1 MKTIEHEIK
10 LARPISLT
18 KEQRDELLNI
28 LDCNGCIETDD
39 LWNIVSFTHWNLFT
53 ISTALDA
60 LVAFDLDN
68 K

>member
-1 MKTIEHEIK
+1 MKTHEIK

-39 LWNIVSFTHWNLFT
+39 LWNIVSFAHWNLFT
-53 ISTALDA
+53 ISVVLDT